1 MNLTLKNLF
10 SGILIRT
17 IKGIL
22 IEPATNLEKLPKE
35 YPWLLQEKLVIKPDQ
50 LFGKRG
56 KLGLVLLDADFN
68 QVKQYLQEHMNKE
81 ITIGKATDKLTHFLI
96 EPYHAHEKEYYLCM
110 TSERDKDIIYFSEQ
124 GGMNVEENWD
134 KVVRIELTT
143 LADVDDL
150 NLNLPAEII
159 VFVKQ
164 AFSLFKEHHFCY
176 LEFNPLTIDKKRNNY
191 PS

>member
-1 MNLTLKNLF
+1 
-10 SGILIRT
+10 
-17 IKGIL
+17 
-22 IEPATNLEKLPKE
+22 
-35 YPWLLQEKLVIKPDQ
+35 
-50 LFGKRG
+50 
-56 KLGLVLLDADFN
+56 
-68 QVKQYLQEHMNKE
+68 MNKE

-164 AFSLFKEHHFCY
+164 AFSLFKEHHFA
-176 LEFNPLTIDKKRNNY
+176 I
-191 PS
+191 